1 LKLGVPQT
9 HDDTL
14 VTAEDTT
21 ATIAALA
28 NTDGSETLSVAIS
41 ALPIGAILTDGAY
54 RFTATSRET
63 ANGVTAT
70 MTIGLAVV
78 VLPVDDAPP
87 AQTGRGA
94 SSCAPP
100 CLRAITTRSPSARP
114 PLHRAGRLD
123 RRLPWPAPG
132 IQLSLAEQTGLVV
145 RVKR

>member
-1 LKLGVPQT
+1 MRDLKLGVPQT

-28 NTDGSETLSVAIS
+28 DTDGSETLSVAIS
-41 ALPIGAILTDGAY
+41 ALPIGAILTDSAY

-70 MTIGLAVV
+70 TTIGLAVV
-78 VLPVDDAPP
+78 VLPVDDAPLP
-87 AQTGRGA
+87 VCAGGA

-100 CLRAITTRSPSARP
+100 CPRAITTRSPSARP
-114 PLHRAGRLD
+114 PYTEQDAWIADFLGLPREHSSAWRS
-123 RRLPWPAPG
+123 RRGW
-132 IQLSLAEQTGLVV
+132 
-145 RVKR
+145 